1 MAGLGSLRCAS
12 RGASALLAT
21 ALFYAALGDVVRSEQ
36 QIPLS
41 V

>member
-1 MAGLGSLRCAS
+1 MAGQGSQRRAS

-21 ALFYAALGDVVRSEQ
+21 AFLYAALGDVVRSEQ

>member
-1 MAGLGSLRCAS
+1 MAGLGSQRRAS
-12 RGASALLAT
+12 RGASALLT
-21 ALFYAALGDVVRSEQ
+21 AVLLYAALGDVVRSEQ